1 MTGVSS
7 LPSSPSPAAMANDVV
22 IDVRDLR
29 KSYKDIVAVD
39 GVSFQVHRG
48 EIFGMLGPNGAGK
61 TTTVEILEGLRQA
74 DGGEA
79 FIDGVGVKK
88 NRRRVKGM
96 IGVQLQQNAFFDNLT
111 LRETVQLFATLYGS
125 DASPDDML
133 ARVDLADRAKS
144 RYKHLSGGQ
153 RQRFSIAVAMVN
165 EPVAMFLDEPT
176 TGLDPQARRRMW
188 KLIDGLRSD
197 GMAIMLTTHYME
209 EAEVLCDRVAVID
222 RGAIIAVDAPQAL
235 IQQLAGRGGQAVRRD
250 GALTLEDVFL
260 DLTGHQLVE

>member
-1 MTGVSS
+1 MTGKTQVQTS
-7 LPSSPSPAAMANDVV
+7 PPDSSPSNDVV

-29 KSYKDIVAVD
+29 KSYRELVAVD
-39 GVSFQVHRG
+39 GVSFQVRRG

-61 TTTVEILEGLRQA
+61 TTTVEILEGLRQS

-79 FIDGVGVKK
+79 FIAGVGVKK

-125 DASPDDML
+125 DASPDEML

-165 EPVAMFLDEPT
+165 RPVAMFLDEPT
-176 TGLDPQARRRMW
+176 TGLDPQARRNMW

-222 RGAIIAVDAPQAL
+222 RGSIVAVDAPQAL
-235 IQQLAGRGGQAVRRD
+235 IEQLASRGGQPVRRD